1 MAGGADPAALLPFTL
16 CCLRGGLLEVW
27 LLVHWGLLALSLR
40 CLAAP
45 DLLLRAMA
53 YEALGLFSALLESPA
68 APASVNVQPD
78 GLHPSHVKHD
88 FRERAQLAALLTY
101 ARNSVQRPLQR
112 LPHCLAL
119 WLAEASCALARG
131 PVSPGFAL
139 VSKALLL
146 KEDLDLQ
153 QLPRTLLRG
162 LASGT
167 PSAAAEQTW
176 SVALLVAGLQDAAD
190 TPLYRRSYQ
199 VELAMA
205 LAASPCALELHR
217 LPLLATAAPALL
229 PAGASSVAAASTQ
242 AAPAMTATSGLCL
255 ALVCRACSIPSFA
268 SHLVAHAGVIP
279 WLASAA
285 RRFIAG
291 ALPCAVP
298 QSTGLASQN
307 EQLRTVRVAVAG
319 PSPDPTAASL
329 EGTAL
334 TAEDAVNIAVIEL
347 GQDVTHALMALETL
361 EVLVGRRTCL
371 PRHRRVARPGAL
383 GGSTFEDD
391 ATGRGSGGHQRTQDL
406 LQRSWLNPVG
416 HTYVQA
422 ALGISAELAMRLGV
436 HRSSHHAACLR
447 AAVSRFTAAVC
458 HAVVP
463 GLAVSSG
470 GGRAYEK
477 SEWAGPTWWVQLQA
491 AHEQLRAL

>member
-27 LLVHWGLLALSLR
+27 LLLHWGLLALSLR

-176 SVALLVAGLQDAAD
+176 SVALLVAGLQ
-190 TPLYRRSYQ
+190 
-199 VELAMA
+199 
-205 LAASPCALELHR
+205 
-217 LPLLATAAPALL
+217 
-229 PAGASSVAAASTQ
+229 
-242 AAPAMTATSGLCL
+242 
-255 ALVCRACSIPSFA
+255 
-268 SHLVAHAGVIP
+268 
-279 WLASAA
+279 
-285 RRFIAG
+285 
-291 ALPCAVP
+291 
-298 QSTGLASQN
+298 
-307 EQLRTVRVAVAG
+307 
-319 PSPDPTAASL
+319 
-329 EGTAL
+329 
-334 TAEDAVNIAVIEL
+334 
-347 GQDVTHALMALETL
+347 
-361 EVLVGRRTCL
+361 
-371 PRHRRVARPGAL
+371 
-383 GGSTFEDD
+383 
-391 ATGRGSGGHQRTQDL
+391 
-406 LQRSWLNPVG
+406 
-416 HTYVQA
+416 
-422 ALGISAELAMRLGV
+422 
-436 HRSSHHAACLR
+436 
-447 AAVSRFTAAVC
+447 
-458 HAVVP
+458 
-463 GLAVSSG
+463 
-470 GGRAYEK
+470 
-477 SEWAGPTWWVQLQA
+477 
-491 AHEQLRAL
+491 